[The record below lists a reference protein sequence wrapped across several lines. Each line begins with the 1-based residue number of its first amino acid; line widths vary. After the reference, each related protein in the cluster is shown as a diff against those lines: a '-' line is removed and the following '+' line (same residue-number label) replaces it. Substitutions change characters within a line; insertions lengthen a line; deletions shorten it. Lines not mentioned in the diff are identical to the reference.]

1 MTDPEPPVVIL
12 GVAASDAHV
21 VANRLIA
28 FQLRD
33 LGFDVVNL
41 GACTP
46 VAEFVECL
54 AAHPDAVALVIG
66 SVNGHAVED
75 LTPLRVAKDA
85 GRVPCPVVVGGN
97 LSVGSE
103 ADDEDA
109 SAALRDLGVDH
120 VLRDVSAL
128 PPLLACLAAA
138 RSHRQLEGASR

>member
-1 MTDPEPPVVIL
+1 MITSEPPVVVL

-28 FQLRD
+28 FQLRN
-33 LGFDVVNL
+33 LGYHVVNL

-75 LTPLRVAKDA
+75 LTPLRAAKDA
-85 GRVPCPVVVGGN
+85 GRVPCPMIVGGR

-103 ADDEDA
+103 TDDKDA
-109 SAALRDLGVDH
+109 VAALHDLGVDH

-128 PPLLACLAAA
+128 PPLLARLAAA
-138 RSHRQLEGASR
+138 RRRRQPEEASR